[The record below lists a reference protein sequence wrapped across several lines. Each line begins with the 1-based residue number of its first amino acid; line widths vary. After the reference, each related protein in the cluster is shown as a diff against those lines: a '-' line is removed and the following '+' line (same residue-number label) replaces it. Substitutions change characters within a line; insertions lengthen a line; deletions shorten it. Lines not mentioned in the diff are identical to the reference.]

1 MNKEEKERLFAT
13 PVAEFFTL
21 NCLVDAGEREKALYQ
36 GFCDAKAERLAKL
49 VFYPWV
55 HVFPQG

>member
-21 NCLVDAGEREKALYQ
+21 NCLVDARERKEKALYQ

-49 VFYPWV
+49 VFYP
-55 HVFPQG
+55 

>member
-49 VFYPWV
+49 VFYP
-55 HVFPQG
+55 